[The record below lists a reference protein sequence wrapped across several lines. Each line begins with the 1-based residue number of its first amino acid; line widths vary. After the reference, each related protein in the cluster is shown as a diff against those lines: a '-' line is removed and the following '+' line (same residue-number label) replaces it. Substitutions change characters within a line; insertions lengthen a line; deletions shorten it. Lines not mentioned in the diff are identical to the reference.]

1 VSSPGQGE
9 LPPASPTFNRIAT
22 TAAVAV
28 LVVLAGGV
36 IADLPGRSPAVVVG
50 ALTAL
55 LISSGCVAR
64 VVLRP
69 VSDLQAT
76 IGLLV
81 AGVAGA
87 VLTLLPGGP
96 GFVIVCLAMA
106 GLGMRLVP
114 VRAVICGLVVFAA
127 VNLAFLLTGGAH
139 SLASLASE
147 DVGVAFVFAVGAFT
161 RSSRI
166 SQEKARAA
174 QARAEELLEQLRAS
188 QLAQAEAVAL
198 SERARLAR
206 EIHDILAHALSGLVL
221 ALDTMELL
229 GRQSQKAEGAGCAGG
244 AGGRPPAGNTAEET
258 TARMLEQV
266 GRAQRIARDGLA
278 DTRQAIAAL
287 RGEELPGPARLPQ
300 LVQETSAV
308 TGIKAVLA
316 VTGEQRPLP
325 PEIGL
330 AVYRTAQEALVNTA
344 KYAGPGARAEL
355 SLRYG
360 TDDIELAV
368 QDERAVQ
375 AKPPGPAGQY
385 EQAQQVRSADVSP
398 ENALTEQTQQVRSP
412 DVRPQNALYEQT
424 QQVRSPDV
432 RPENALTFG
441 GYGLTGMRERA
452 ELLGGKLTAGP
463 TETGFGVCLR
473 LPADPEVS

>member
-1 VSSPGQGE
+1 MTTGRGE

-22 TAAVAV
+22 TAAAAS
-28 LVVLAGGV
+28 LVVLAAGV
-36 IADLPGRSPAVVVG
+36 IADLPGRSPGVIVG
-50 ALTAL
+50 AVSAL
-55 LISSGCVAR
+55 LISCGCVAW
-64 VVLRP
+64 VVLRS

-76 IGLLV
+76 MGLVV

-114 VRAVICGLVVFAA
+114 VRAIICGLAVFAA
-127 VNLAFLLTGGAH
+127 VDLAFLLDGQAH

-147 DVGVAFVFAVGAFT
+147 DVGVAFIFAVGAFT
-161 RSSRI
+161 RSTRI

-174 QARAEELLEQLRAS
+174 QARAEELLKQLRAS
-188 QLAQAEAVAL
+188 QLAQAQTAAL
-198 SERARLAR
+198 TERARLAR

-221 ALDTMELL
+221 SLDTMELL
-229 GRQSQKAEGAGCAGG
+229 SRRGPGEATMVKMG
-244 AGGRPPAGNTAEET
+244 
-258 TARMLEQV
+258 EQIA
-266 GRAQRIARDGLA
+266 RAQRIARDGLA

-287 RGEELPGPARLPQ
+287 RGEELPGPALLDH
-300 LVQETSAV
+300 LVQETSAA

-316 VTGEQRPLP
+316 VTGQPRSLP

-360 TDDIELAV
+360 TDEVELAV
-368 QDERAVQ
+368 RDERTAD
-375 AKPPGPAGQY
+375 AGPPGPAG
-385 EQAQQVRSADVSP
+385 
-398 ENALTEQTQQVRSP
+398 
-412 DVRPQNALYEQT
+412 
-424 QQVRSPDV
+424 
-432 RPENALTFG
+432 LTFG

-452 ELLGGKLTAGP
+452 ELLGGQLTAGP

-473 LPADPEVS
+473 LPAGAEVP

>member
-1 VSSPGQGE
+1 MSSPGQDE

-22 TAAVAV
+22 TAAAAV
-28 LVVLAGGV
+28 LVVLAAGV
-36 IADLPGRSPAVVVG
+36 IADLPGRSAAVVVG
-50 ALTAL
+50 ALAAL
-55 LISSGCVAR
+55 LISSGCVAG

-76 IGLLV
+76 IGLIV

-114 VRAVICGLVVFAA
+114 VRAIICGLIVFAA
-127 VNLAFLLTGGAH
+127 VNLAFLLSGGAH

-174 QARAEELLEQLRAS
+174 QARAEDLLEQLRAS
-188 QLAQAEAVAL
+188 QLAQAEAAAVN
-198 SERARLAR
+198 ERARLAR

-229 GRQSQKAEGAGCAGG
+229 GRQGQKAEGAGRAGG
-244 AGGRPPAGNTAEET
+244 AGGAGDRPSAGNTGEET
-258 TARMLEQV
+258 MARMLEHV
-266 GRAQRIARDGLA
+266 TRAQRIARDGLA

-300 LVQETSAV
+300 LVQETSAA

-330 AVYRTAQEALVNTA
+330 AVYRTAQEALVNSA
-344 KYAGPGARAEL
+344 KYAGRGARAEL

-360 TDDIELAV
+360 TDEIELAV
-368 QDERAVQ
+368 QDERTAQ
-375 AKPPGPAGQY
+375 AKPPGPAG
-385 EQAQQVRSADVSP
+385 
-398 ENALTEQTQQVRSP
+398 
-412 DVRPQNALYEQT
+412 
-424 QQVRSPDV
+424 
-432 RPENALTFG
+432 LTFG

-463 TETGFGVCLR
+463 TEAGFGVCLR
-473 LPADPEVS
+473 LPAGPEAP